1 MDMDGF
7 DRSVCLSL
15 SFGTVDLQ
23 SSSNEQLLV
32 TQDFMCQAVIV
43 S

>member
-1 MDMDGF
+1 MD
-7 DRSVCLSL
+7 SIALCVSL